1 MPNHTPPQLFL
12 IEGYALIY
20 RAFFAMISRPLRTT
34 KGENTSAAWGVAN
47 FLLRLR
53 DKYRPDYVCWV
64 NDAGTSFREE
74 RYPDYKSTREKLDES
89 LQADFDRAVER
100 IGALLEGFRIPLVAI
115 RGYEADD
122 VIGTLAQVGA
132 ARGLQAVIVSGD
144 KDFYQLIAPGITL
157 LNPGRGGPA
166 AVDEVWVNQSNAAE
180 RLGVPPHQVV
190 DFLAL
195 VGDASDN
202 VPGVKGIGEKGAQKL
217 LAEYGDLETIL
228 ARAADVTAK
237 RTREAL
243 LSQADAAR
251 LSKELV
257 TIRRDVP
264 VELDVEDFVLR
275 EPDREG
281 LIRILTELEFFALAR
296 RLGGQGAGVAA
307 GTDTGPGF
315 SARDRGPEGSGDSPG
330 VTPSQPKEP
339 YPEDSIGGAVAPSL
353 SGAARGAQGDS
364 GDQDEDTMT
373 AAAPTATLPATAADW
388 LALDD
393 HPALE
398 VVVVD
403 DPDQIP
409 ALVQRLRAAPLV
421 GIDTETS
428 SLDPHSAELVGL
440 SLAAS
445 PTEVWYLPFGHR
457 PPSGE
462 LAAPAPVKNLPS
474 LTGFAMVPLYALL
487 ADPSVPKAGHNIKYD
502 WQVLRGAGVALAGVA
517 YDSMLASFVLDPGRR
532 SHAIDTLCLE
542 HLGRAM
548 QVYAD
553 VTGKGRAQ
561 IPFAEVPIAAAA
573 AYCGGDSGTVLA
585 LHDYMAPALR
595 DIAMEPLF
603 REIEMPLVEVLTD
616 MEWEGIA
623 IDPEVF
629 ARLSGELGA
638 DLRRLEGE
646 ITAVAGE
653 ALNLNSPRQLA
664 TILFE
669 KQQLQVLKRTKT
681 GPSTDADVLEQLA
694 AMGHE
699 LPRLILEY
707 RELQKLKSTYVDTLP
722 ATVNRHTGRIHTSF
736 NQAGAA
742 TGRLSSAD
750 PNLQNIPIR
759 TPRGEA
765 IRKGFVPRSG
775 WSFLVADYSQIEL
788 RLMAH
793 LSGDPGFIDAF
804 NQGGDIHRQT
814 AALIFN
820 VPVEQVTPD
829 MRGRAKTINFATIY
843 GQGPFALSRQ
853 LGISQE
859 DARSFIARYFERF
872 AGVRAFLDR
881 QVRLAREQGYVET
894 LFKRRRYIPEI
905 KDRNFNM
912 RAYGERNAQNSPLQG
927 SAADLIKLAMIR
939 IHAAM
944 REANLRSRMLLQVH
958 DELVFEAPPEEVET
972 MRTLVRQ
979 HMEQVV
985 ELRVPLVVDI
995 GVGPN
1000 WLDAKR

>member
-12 IEGYALIY
+12 IDGYALIY
-20 RAFFAMISRPLRTT
+20 RAFFAMIARPLRTT
-34 KGENTSAAWGVAN
+34 KGENTSAAWGVVN

-53 DKYRPDYVCWV
+53 EKYRPDYVAWI

-74 RYPDYKSTREKLDES
+74 RFPDYKSTREKLDDS

-100 IGALLEGFRIPLVAI
+100 IGALLDAFRIPLVAI

-122 VIGTLAQVGA
+122 VIGTLATAGA
-132 ARGLQAVIVSGD
+132 ARGLRAVIVSGD
-144 KDFYQLIAPGITL
+144 KDFYQLIGPGIVL

-166 AVDEVWVNQSNAAE
+166 AVDEVWVDESNGAE
-180 RLGVPPHQVV
+180 RLGVPPRQVV

-202 VPGVKGIGEKGAQKL
+202 IPGVKGIGEKGAQKL
-217 LAEYGDLETIL
+217 LADYGDLESIL
-228 ARAADVTAK
+228 ARAGDITAK

-243 LSQADAAR
+243 LSQADNAR

-257 TIRRDVP
+257 TIKRDVP
-264 VELDVEDFVLR
+264 VELDVGDLVLR
-275 EPDREG
+275 EPDREA
-281 LIRILTELEFFALAR
+281 LLRVLTELEFFSLAKR
-296 RLGGQGAGVAA
+296 
-307 GTDTGPGF
+307 
-315 SARDRGPEGSGDSPG
+315 
-330 VTPSQPKEP
+330 
-339 YPEDSIGGAVAPSL
+339 I
-353 SGAARGAQGDS
+353 GAQGGAGMAEPVGQEASS
-364 GDQDEDTMT
+364 GFREVLAEPVELDDT
-373 AAAPTATLPATAADW
+373 AAAQTATATLPATAAEW
-388 LALDD
+388 HALDEQ
-393 HPALE
+393 PALQ
-398 VVVVD
+398 VTVLD
-403 DPDQIP
+403 DPDDLP

-421 GIDTETS
+421 GLDTETS
-428 SLDPHSAELVGL
+428 SLAPREADLVGL

-445 PTEVWYLPFGHR
+445 PTEVWYLPFGHQ

-462 LAAPAPVKNLPS
+462 LAAPAPVKNLPP
-474 LTGFAMVPLYALL
+474 LTDFALAPVVALL
-487 ADPSVPKAGHNIKYD
+487 EDPAVKKAAHNIKFD
-502 WQVLRGAGVALAGVA
+502 WQVLRRLGIELGGVA

-542 HLGRAM
+542 YFGRSM
-548 QVYAD
+548 PTYAD
-553 VTGKGRAQ
+553 LTGRGKAQ
-561 IPFAEVPIAAAA
+561 VPFAEVPVQAAA
-573 AYCGGDSGTVLA
+573 AYCGTDSATVLA
-585 LHDYMAPALR
+585 LHEYFAPALR
-595 DIAMEPLF
+595 DIAMEPLL
-603 REIEMPLVEVLTD
+603 RDIEMPLVPVLTD
-616 MEWEGIA
+616 MEWEGIS
-623 IDPEVF
+623 IDPGVF
-629 ARLSGELGA
+629 ARLNMELGA

-646 ITAVAGE
+646 IATVAGE

-664 TILFE
+664 AILFE
-669 KQQLQVLKRTKT
+669 KQQLPVLKRTKS

-694 AMGHE
+694 AMGHA
-699 LPRLILEY
+699 LPQLILDY

-736 NQAGAA
+736 NQTGAA
-742 TGRLSSAD
+742 TGRLSSSD

-759 TPRGEA
+759 TPRGEE
-765 IRKGFVPRSG
+765 IRRGFIPRAG
-775 WSFLVADYSQIEL
+775 WQFLVADYSQIEL
-788 RLMAH
+788 RIMAH
-793 LSGDPGFIDAF
+793 LSGDPAFIEAF
-804 NQGGDIHRQT
+804 HQGGDIHRQT
-814 AALIFN
+814 AALIFG
-820 VPVEQVTPD
+820 VPADQVTPD
-829 MRGRAKTINFATIY
+829 MRARAKTINFATIY

-881 QVRLAREQGYVET
+881 QIQLAREQGYVET
-894 LFKRRRYIPEI
+894 IFKRRRYIPEV

-939 IHAAM
+939 IHASL
-944 REANLRSRMLLQVH
+944 RERKLRSRMLLQVH
-958 DELVFEAPPEEVET
+958 DELVFEAPPEELET
-972 MRTLVRQ
+972 MGQLVRE
-979 HMEQVV
+979 HMERVV